1 MFGVNSVVMP
11 SITLTSVYVGLTL
24 NVMST
29 FSQEAVKTDVENAIK
44 ELFSFENVTF
54 DQVITLGA
62 LYRTV
67 LDITGVDYVTI
78 TTFNTSGTP
87 NEISTV
93 GISPSVKG
101 VTTTT
106 GTLLLLEDLAV
117 TASGG
122 IAVA

>member
-1 MFGVNSVVMP
+1 
-11 SITLTSVYVGLTL
+11 
-24 NVMST
+24 MSNY
-29 FSQEAVKTDVENAIK
+29 SQDAVKTDVEDAIK
-44 ELFSFENVTF
+44 DLFSFDNVEF
-54 DQVITLGA
+54 DQIVTLGS

-67 LDITGVDYVTI
+67 LDIPGVDYVTI
-78 TTFNTSGTP
+78 STFNTTGTP

-106 GTLLLLEDLAV
+106 GTLLLLTDLVV